1 MAAVKG
7 SKLPRFGSGHGRLV
21 RSRARRIGNGDSF
34 TIEAI
39 ASHREGWGNEMA
51 ARVILEV
58 KAKPGTGDELV
69 AFFRSILPETRAH
82 DGCASV
88 ETLQNSDDPDQV
100 VVVEVWEAREQYEKY
115 LAWQRDRGTSA
126 RLIGRLAESP
136 SIRHF
141 ELTDA

>member
-1 MAAVKG
+1 MAAG
-7 SKLPRFGSGHGRLV
+7 
-21 RSRARRIGNGDSF
+21 
-34 TIEAI
+34 
-39 ASHREGWGNEMA
+39 
-51 ARVILEV
+51 VILEV

-82 DGCASV
+82 DGCTSV
-88 ETLQNSDDPDQV
+88 ETLRNSDDPDQV
-100 VVVEVWEAREQYEKY
+100 VVVEVWESREQYEKY
-115 LAWQRDRGTSA
+115 LAWQRDRGPSA

>member
-1 MAAVKG
+1 MADWCVA
-7 SKLPRFGSGHGRLV
+7 GHGGSAV
-21 RSRARRIGNGDSF
+21 V
-34 TIEAI
+34 I
-39 ASHREGWGNEMA
+39 ASHQKGWGNEMA
-51 ARVILEV
+51 AGVILEV

-82 DGCASV
+82 DGCTSV
-88 ETLQNSDDPDQV
+88 ETLRNSDDPDQV
-100 VVVEVWEAREQYEKY
+100 VVVEVWESREQYEKY